1 MGVEAGGITNE
12 DEFKK
17 FHLRFFVKMCN
28 DSFNEA
34 AYFLSKTDV
43 TPNEEDEEKNNMMED
58 MI

>member
-1 MGVEAGGITNE
+1 MRMNLKNFIYG
-12 DEFKK
+12 
-17 FHLRFFVKMCN
+17 N

-58 MI
+58 II